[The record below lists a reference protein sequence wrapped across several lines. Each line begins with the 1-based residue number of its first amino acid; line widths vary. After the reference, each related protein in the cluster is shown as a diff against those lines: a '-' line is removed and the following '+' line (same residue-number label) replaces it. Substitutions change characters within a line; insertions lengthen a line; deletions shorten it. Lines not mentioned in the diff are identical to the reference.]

1 MKYPAKVT
9 LAEVGLRDGIQNEC
23 TKITTDQKL
32 DLLTD
37 ILDAG
42 FQAVEVGSFVRP
54 DRVPQM
60 ADTGELFRKIG
71 NMGRDDVE
79 FRALIPNYRGL
90 ENALASGCRSV
101 KIGVSAS
108 PVHNMRN
115 YNRTPEESIAAF
127 EKIFA
132 KAAEE
137 GIQVIGTVQMAFGS
151 PWDGEIPTE
160 KIMSI
165 VNIYKSCGIRRVGL
179 GDTASMAN
187 PRSTYALCSAL
198 LEKYP
203 EIHFKVHLHT
213 ARGLGLSNVLAAME
227 AGVTEFDSSFA
238 GLGGCPFVPEA
249 AGNIPTED
257 LLNMMN
263 ELGIETGVDI
273 SKVLEIGR
281 KAEQLTGHSG
291 TSFVLRAGTSADLV
305 RRISGTGK

>member
-101 KIGVSAS
+101 KDLSDHTAG
-108 PVHNMRN
+108 
-115 YNRTPEESIAAF
+115 Y
-127 EKIFA
+127 
-132 KAAEE
+132 
-137 GIQVIGTVQMAFGS
+137 GG
-151 PWDGEIPTE
+151 
-160 KIMSI
+160 
-165 VNIYKSCGIRRVGL
+165 VGL
-179 GDTASMAN
+179 ECGCGSACHDPLVISSLHNVCIPRRFQNIGKRLNISSSAAS
-187 PRSTYALCSAL
+187 
-198 LEKYP
+198 
-203 EIHFKVHLHT
+203 V
-213 ARGLGLSNVLAAME
+213 
-227 AGVTEFDSSFA
+227 
-238 GLGGCPFVPEA
+238 
-249 AGNIPTED
+249 
-257 LLNMMN
+257 
-263 ELGIETGVDI
+263 
-273 SKVLEIGR
+273 
-281 KAEQLTGHSG
+281 
-291 TSFVLRAGTSADLV
+291 
-305 RRISGTGK
+305 